1 MAKDN
6 MHDVRRTESELKKH
20 EAEDRKRWSAV
31 ERSGIDVHLSH
42 DHVRKL
48 GMHKKL
54 PKAGD
59 TMHLHAKVKVKHVE
73 THTNEGGEPR
83 HTVHLEITHAH
94 VQPHERD
101 VRGAIDDALSQGPV
115 EDSGAEE

>member
-1 MAKDN
+1 MAKSSLN
-6 MHDVRRTESELKKH
+6 DVRRTAGELRKH
-20 EAEDRKRWSAV
+20 EAEDRKRWGAV
-31 ERSGIDVHLSH
+31 ERAGINVHLDH

-54 PKAGD
+54 PKAGE

-73 THTNEGGEPR
+73 THANEGGEPR
-83 HTVHLEITHAH
+83 HTVHLEITHAK
-94 VQPHERD
+94 VQPHEHD
-101 VRGAIDDALSQGPV
+101 VRGAIDDALNQSEV